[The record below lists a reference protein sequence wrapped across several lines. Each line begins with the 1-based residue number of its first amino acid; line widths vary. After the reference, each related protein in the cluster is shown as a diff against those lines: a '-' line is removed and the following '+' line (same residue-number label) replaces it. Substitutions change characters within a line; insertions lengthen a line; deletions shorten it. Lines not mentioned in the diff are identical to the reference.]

1 MSTAGGGGSMYEDEL
16 EKLDRAG
23 SPTEIQRWNR
33 RTKTALFV
41 VTGILALVGIAI
53 GLLVLLKRD

>member
-1 MSTAGGGGSMYEDEL
+1 MSIAAGEGSMYKDEL

-23 SPTEIQRWNR
+23 SPPQMQRWNR

>member
-1 MSTAGGGGSMYEDEL
+1 MYEDEL

>member
-1 MSTAGGGGSMYEDEL
+1 MYEDEL

-23 SPTEIQRWNR
+23 LPIQLRRWNR
-33 RTKTALFV
+33 HTKAALV
-41 VTGILALVGIAI
+41 VITGILAVVGVAT